1 MTHFGICKHAHSKE
15 KKGSL
20 RHLRKDAKRVTCVV
34 QVAPSP
40 VFAPA
45 LFAQGGDILA
55 FLIFVWSMSKFYL
68 KMNVFYCFNVLFGLP
83 YEKPC
88 RIILKLR
95 QKVIS
100 IPESCEI

>member
-45 LFAQGGDILA
+45 LFAQA
-55 FLIFVWSMSKFYL
+55 FLSLPFWITTVVTFYYREVW
-68 KMNVFYCFNVLFGLP
+68 
-83 YEKPC
+83 
-88 RIILKLR
+88 
-95 QKVIS
+95 
-100 IPESCEI
+100 